1 MNCIHCNREINN
13 RGSLYAHQMSCSLNP
28 EKITHARSPLAG
40 RKKGSVAWNKGIQTG
55 HKPWNKG
62 LTGLTGTPHTEE
74 TKKHLSK
81 RAKELNYG
89 GYIPGSGRGK
99 KGWYNGFFCD
109 SSWELAYVIYCLEH
123 NINIKRN
130 TDKRKY
136 IWEGVEKSYTPDF
149 IVDGKVTEIKGYKTD
164 QWLAKHKANPDI
176 EVLYEKEM
184 QPILNYVISKY
195 GKNYIELYQGR

>member
-13 RGSLYAHQMSCSLNP
+13 RGSLSAHQMSCRLNP
-28 EKITHARSPLAG
+28 EKITHARSLLAG
-40 RKKGSVAWNKGIQTG
+40 RQKGSVAWNKGIKTG
-55 HKPWNKG
+55 HEPWNKG
-62 LTGLTGTPHTEE
+62 LTGLPGTPHTEK

-109 SSWELAYVIYCLEH
+109 SSWELAYVIYCIEH
-123 NINIKRN
+123 NIDIKRN

-164 QWLAKHKANPDI
+164 QWLAKHKANSDI

-195 GKNYIELYQGR
+195 GKGYIELYQGR